1 MKKFITIAP
10 CAFIASASSIVQEE
24 NAETF
29 QATSQEVPSW
39 DEERQHLD
47 EDTQALKKQL
57 GWTTLP
63 PELDWDD
70 EMKKKN
76 EELQEYGRTTKD
88 AWYQKMN
95 DEAEEWLAELLKKK
109 PEFIKQYGEEEGEKK
124 WDEEHDKEQL
134 KQEKIYKDR
143 DAEWQVNFEL
153 DILHKGLE
161 WQKQLAETQKFE
173 TMTKREQD
181 WIRES
186 FEETKNWELFRMD
199 KELKFLGETKQ
210 KYAEKKAK
218 EDEEKKKIKAEQE
231 EKRKKNQ
238 ITDDCHL
245 DENNKCV
252 KPSEFQDVEKDLE
265 KLTHQMNLEKAELD
279 AERLKAQLELDE
291 TVIKKESEWKDY
303 LLNLAKAGEK
313 IIPAAHVQERI
324 KTRNAW
330 DQELQELNK
339 AWTEGMEK
347 GRQEY
352 AEVIEANERAE
363 QEAYRQ
369 EMLRLQEESTQG
381 DRLDEE
387 SKSNE
392 L

>member
-1 MKKFITIAP
+1 MKKFITLAP

-24 NAETF
+24 NTETF
-29 QATSQEVPSW
+29 QATSQQVPSW
-39 DEERQHLD
+39 DEERQRLD
-47 EDTQALKKQL
+47 EDTQALKRQL

-76 EELQEYGRTTKD
+76 EELQEYGRTSKD
-88 AWYQKMN
+88 AWYQKLN
-95 DEAEEWLAELLKKK
+95 DEAEEWLAEFLKKK
-109 PEFIKQYGEEEGEKK
+109 PEFIKQYGEEGEKK
-124 WDEEHDKEQL
+124 WDEEHDKEQM
-134 KQEKIYKDR
+134 KQEKIYKQR
-143 DAEWQVNFEL
+143 DGEWQVNFEL

-161 WQKQLAETQKFE
+161 WQKQFAETQKFE

-186 FEETKNWELFRMD
+186 FEETKNWELFRMG
-199 KELKFLGETKQ
+199 KELKFLEETNQ

-245 DENNKCV
+245 DENNQCV
-252 KPSEFQDVEKDLE
+252 KPSKRHVAEKDQV

-279 AERLKAQLELDE
+279 GERLKAQLELDE
-291 TVIKKESEWKDY
+291 NVIKKESEWKDY

-313 IIPAAHVQERI
+313 IIPADHLQERI
-324 KTRNAW
+324 KTRDAW
-330 DQELQELNK
+330 DQDLQELNK

-347 GRQEY
+347 GRLEY

-363 QEAYRQ
+363 QE
-369 EMLRLQEESTQG
+369 EMLRLQEEATQG

-387 SKSNE
+387 SKSDE